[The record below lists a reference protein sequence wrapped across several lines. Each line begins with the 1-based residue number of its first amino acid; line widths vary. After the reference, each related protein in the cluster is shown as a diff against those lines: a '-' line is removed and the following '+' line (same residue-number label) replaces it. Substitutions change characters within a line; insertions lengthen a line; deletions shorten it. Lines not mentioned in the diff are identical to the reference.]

1 MNITIK
7 LWWALPLVLI
17 VGGWILASRY
27 HRKNYQPGGYFG
39 DPVTPIIALVIFALF
54 ALTGLGILI
63 GSFL

>member
-54 ALTGLGILI
+54 AA
-63 GSFL
+63 F